1 MLALLG
7 WKLEPLDFLS
17 SSLSQLFELP
27 RWDLDAAKEI
37 FQDDALIVAAFV
49 VSTVSMILLGF
60 FLRQF
65 VAVRTLLEASSSF
78 I

>member
-1 MLALLG
+1 M
-7 WKLEPLDFLS
+7 
-17 SSLSQLFELP
+17 LFELHL
-27 RWDLDAAKEI
+27 RWDLEAAREI

-65 VAVRTLLEASSSF
+65 VAVRTLLEAPLEMQGASARLHARDTW
-78 I
+78 